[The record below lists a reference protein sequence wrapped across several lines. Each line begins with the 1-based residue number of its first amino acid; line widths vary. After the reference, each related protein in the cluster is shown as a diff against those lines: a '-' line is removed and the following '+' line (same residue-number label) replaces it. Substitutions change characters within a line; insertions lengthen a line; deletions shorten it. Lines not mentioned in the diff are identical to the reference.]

1 MRWMHGLL
9 IAVLML
15 ASAAFE
21 TPARGQTADPGTG
34 VVLDDSA
41 SGGPQPQVTC
51 TLTVTPNV
59 VTNGQVFTVSVD
71 YSPSIGPGSW
81 TEKFIFN
88 WPSTLA
94 TFDEKT
100 VRSKIFKNFG
110 GVGSSFETE
119 VAPTATAIKGTFP
132 VKVKVTG
139 VATCSASANLTV
151 Q

>member
-1 MRWMHGLL
+1 MRLIHGIL
-9 IAVLML
+9 IAVLIL

-21 TPARGQTADPGTG
+21 TPARAQTADPGTG
-34 VVLDDSA
+34 VVLDDGA

-59 VTNGQVFTVSVD
+59 VTNGQVFTVQVN

-81 TEKFIFN
+81 TEKFTFN
-88 WPSTLA
+88 WPSISPN
-94 TFDEKT
+94 FDEKT
-100 VRSKIFKNFG
+100 VRSKMFINFS
-110 GVGSSFETE
+110 GVSGSLETE
-119 VAPTATAIKGTFP
+119 VAPTATNINGTFP

-139 VATCSASANLTV
+139 VSSCSASANLTV